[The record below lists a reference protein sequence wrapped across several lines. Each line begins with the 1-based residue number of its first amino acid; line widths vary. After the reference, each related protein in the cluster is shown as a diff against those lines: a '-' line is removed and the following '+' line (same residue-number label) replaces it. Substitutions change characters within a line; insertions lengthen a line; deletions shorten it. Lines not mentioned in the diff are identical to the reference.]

1 MSRYVDGF
9 VLPVKR
15 DQLENYEII
24 ASGAGKIWMDHGALA
39 YVECV
44 GDDLQVEEMT
54 PFPKMANASPEE
66 TVIFSW
72 IVFESKEHRDQ
83 VNEAVMADPRMEAL
97 MPDGEDT
104 FDYRRIAYGGF
115 KTLVDLNNIGE

>member
-1 MSRYVDGF
+1 MSKYVDGF
-9 VLPVKR
+9 VLPIKR
-15 DQLENYEII
+15 DQLDRYEEI

-39 YVECV
+39 YMECV

-54 PFPKMANASPEE
+54 PFPSMAKASSEE

-72 IVFESKEHRDQ
+72 IVFKSKEHRDE

-97 MPDGEDT
+97 MPEDSSEP
-104 FDYRRIAYGGF
+104 FDYKRMAYGGF
-115 KTLVDLNNIGE
+115 RTLVDFGDV

>member
-1 MSRYVDGF
+1 MPRYVDGF
-9 VLPVKR
+9 VLPIKR
-15 DQLENYEII
+15 DQLENYKKI
-24 ASGAGKIWMDHGALA
+24 AEAAGKIWMEHGAIA

-54 PFPKMANASPEE
+54 PFPKMASASPEE

-97 MPDGEDT
+97 MPDEEDP
-104 FDYRRIAYGGF
+104 FDYRRMAYGGF
-115 KTLVDLNNIGE
+115 KTLVDLSND